1 MGSFVEEML
10 TVCAGK
16 CFLEGAAFM
25 PGLKGKDKAVVGRIP
40 MHSNC
45 PKCSNA
51 HMATRT
57 GDSDFHSLLSVL
69 LSSSLTSLSP

>member
-1 MGSFVEEML
+1 MGCFVEEML

-40 MHSNC
+40 MQ
-45 PKCSNA
+45 CSNA